1 MTRDRQPDSFLEK
14 RVVQYDRWL
23 QKKQISFSSRV
34 IPVSES
40 LDARQ
45 WVLPTGHAMHIIDS
59 ARSIAVQNCICRTH
73 YRRCDH
79 PRDVCLLLDAV
90 ADAFVAKKKARKV
103 TMRSAIEILKKASQS
118 GLVHLALYRPEHE
131 IFALC
136 SCCSCCCHDLQIVR
150 RYHRKD
156 LMVRSDYIA
165 VTLADQCIGC
175 GECVDRCIFDARIV
189 KDGQLEFTP
198 DACLGCGL
206 CVTVCPVKAISMVPW
221 PSS

>member
-1 MTRDRQPDSFLEK
+1 MTRDMLPDSFLDK

-23 QKKQISFSSRV
+23 RKKQISFSSRV

-40 LDARQ
+40 LDAKQ
-45 WVLPTGHAMHIIDS
+45 WVLPTGHAKQILDG

-73 YRRCDH
+73 YKRCDH

-90 ADAFVAKKKARKV
+90 ADAFVAKHEARMV
-103 TMRSAIEILKKASQS
+103 TMQSAIEILKKANQS
-118 GLVHLALYRPEHE
+118 GLVHLALYRPDHE

-136 SCCSCCCHDLQIVR
+136 SCCACCCHDLQIVR
-150 RYHRKD
+150 RYHRND

-165 VTLADQCIGC
+165 VTLADECIGC
-175 GECVDRCIFDARIV
+175 GECVDRCVFGARTI

-206 CVTVCPVKAISMVPW
+206 CVTVCPKGAISMARW
-221 PSS
+221 PST